1 MIKIYTDGATIGNPG
16 PTGLGALIVEEQHQ
30 IQLKQAYPTQVTNHE
45 AEFLAAIFGF
55 QYLIDHHKN
64 PDSIL
69 FYPDSRL
76 LSDAI
81 GKNYTKHY
89 ENLLVEL
96 NQLIDSF
103 NLVVT
108 QWIPDK
114 SNHGAHE
121 LALQALHQI
130 SDK

>member
-69 FYPDSRL
+69 FYTDSLL
-76 LSDAI
+76 LSDTAT
-81 GKNYTKHY
+81 KNNYTLY
-89 ENLLVEL
+89 LNVVVQLNLP
-96 NQLIDSF
+96 I
-103 NLVVT
+103 
-108 QWIPDK
+108 
-114 SNHGAHE
+114 
-121 LALQALHQI
+121 
-130 SDK
+130 